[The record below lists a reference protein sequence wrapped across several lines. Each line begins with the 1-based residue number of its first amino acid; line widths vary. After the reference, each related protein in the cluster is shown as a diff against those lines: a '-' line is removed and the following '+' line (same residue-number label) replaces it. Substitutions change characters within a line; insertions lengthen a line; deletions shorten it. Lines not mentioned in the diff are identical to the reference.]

1 MDVLRKKIESCL
13 HILDRRTKG
22 TNIKDLSWLNDFCA
36 ALLEFS
42 TLVHSSLS
50 SHKQSETAD
59 MVCLCLSQIMICI
72 RQVEGMGKLGCST
85 SVSASH
91 QYFLDRIRWCLERL
105 LHLYTNGEAAAT
117 VPERSFLKLI
127 DSSLDT
133 LAWFSSHNE
142 NTSLSSNILESPEEI
157 VSVSKQLRSNIDT
170 VLSQAL
176 GFANVSLPQ
185 DKRALSALCQKVIRE
200 CNAFQKECQFPKVSS
215 ESYYSNLKLKAMTLE
230 QALCQLED
238 FINDAL
244 LRLVF
249 NCFVDFDKFSVE
261 KIRNVLR
268 NSLED
273 EAMADEFIADFDV
286 NIDRATQIGI
296 FAIAFAPNLKC
307 KEIIVP
313 FMIDNYFVFILQV
326 KTMIRSCLASF
337 ESLDTSLIPS
347 LQANGSDLHSDI
359 LEQHFNE
366 EVSKFKVALQE
377 IIDSRA
383 LLGCYFEILTTGITA
398 VEKSYNKAKLEDL
411 SQMSLVLL
419 EHFQLEVNRQV
430 LRETKDQIGE
440 EYFQQLIRILREC
453 KAILI
458 CASQVEPQ
466 RIIKRFKILRT
477 ILRKLQNCIGSGKQR
492 EEDFPHP
499 LGVHVADDPKD
510 INASKEDLKHF
521 SGLTSGQT
529 SILYASER
537 RGRLNRT
544 KDTNQ
549 EPKNDIKSQKQ
560 KPNGNL
566 LKRESLRT
574 VMFKRQ
580 NIAESRKLYNSISN
594 QSADLEITGSFQ
606 IYFIFLIKLI
616 KNSFSDILD
625 QLTGMSNG
633 YFEC

>member
-50 SHKQSETAD
+50 SHKQSDTAD
-59 MVCLCLSQIMICI
+59 MVCLCLSHIMICI

-127 DSSLDT
+127 DSSLDA

-157 VSVSKQLRSNIDT
+157 VSVSQQLRSNIDT

-200 CNAFQKECQFPKVSS
+200 CNAFQKECQFPEVSS

-296 FAIAFAPNLKC
+296 FAIAFAPNLK
-307 KEIIVP
+307 
-313 FMIDNYFVFILQV
+313 L

-347 LQANGSDLHSDI
+347 LQANVLDLHSDI

-366 EVSKFKVALQE
+366 EVGKFKMALQE

-398 VEKSYNKAKLEDL
+398 AEKSYNKAKLEDL

-499 LGVHVADDPKD
+499 LGVHVAEDPKD
-510 INASKEDLKHF
+510 FNASKEDLKHF

-529 SILYASER
+529 SILYVSER
-537 RGRLNRT
+537 RGRINRN

-549 EPKNDIKSQKQ
+549 EPSNDIKSQKQ

-594 QSADLEITGSFQ
+594 QSADLEIT
-606 IYFIFLIKLI
+606 
-616 KNSFSDILD
+616 DILD